1 MVKTVI
7 NKNIDEVLFGQL
19 KGIDFEYLVQLNG
32 LIGDYIDTNGSD
44 CLDEEMVTF
53 DITLNSIV
61 KSRIEELLDA
71 EAKVKEIIAESR
83 KEDNKVKYVK
93 EAREYLESL
102 HDIFGW
108 EKADDECLDI
118 VERLKKHIYELGSLE
133 TQVDVLKSL
142 LITPIEETE
151 TVKRAKLAGY
161 LAINEVIREVKQEEL
176 DKNREYINSIKIE
189 DTEEIRFLIEGY
201 ELNGNMD
208 FTHWFMLNKYGLA
221 HINEVFLSEYIEDER
236 MHLVFQ
242 NSKDL
247 DCSEPYCLK

>member
-1 MVKTVI
+1 MVKTVT

-19 KGIDFEYLVQLNG
+19 KAINFEYLVQLNG
-32 LIGDYIDTNGSD
+32 LLEDYTFEFGADV
-44 CLDEEMVTF
+44 LDEELVKF
-53 DITLNSIV
+53 DITLNSVIRE
-61 KSRIEELLDA
+61 RIEELIEG

-161 LAINEVIREVKQEEL
+161 LAINEVIRKVKQEEL

-221 HINEVFLSEYIEDER
+221 HINEVFLSEYIEDNV
-236 MHLVFQ
+236 MHIVFQ